1 MTAQIV
7 LPSKARTKRRFKDSA
22 MQAVV
27 TGAFI
32 LAAIPLVSLLWTV
45 ISRGLARFDVEF
57 FTHSMRGIVG
67 PGGGVLHALVGTLII
82 TLTAAVMSIPLGV
95 LTAIFLVEYGRG
107 AFARTIRFLV
117 DVMTGIPSI
126 VAGLAAYALFSIIF
140 GPGVRS
146 GFAGAV
152 ALTIIMTPVVVR
164 ATEEMLALV
173 PLELREA
180 SYALGVPK
188 YRTILKVV
196 LPTALSGIVS
206 GAVLGISRIVGET
219 APLLLVAGFTDSMNY
234 NLFSGRMASLP
245 VYIYGQW
252 ANKGV
257 DTAAYDNRAWSAAL
271 LLIAV
276 VVTLHLVARGVV
288 RLARRTAP

>member
-1 MTAQIV
+1 
-7 LPSKARTKRRFKDSA
+7 

>member
-1 MTAQIV
+1 MTTPLV
-7 LPSKARTKRRFKDSA
+7 LPSKARTKRRIKNSA
-22 MQAVV
+22 MTVV
-27 TGAFI
+27 VAGAFT
-32 LAAIPLVSLLWTV
+32 LAAIPLFSLMWTV
-45 ISRGLARFDVEF
+45 ISRGLARFDSEF
-57 FTHSMRGIVG
+57 FSNSMKGIVG
-67 PGGGVLHALVGTLII
+67 SGGGVLHALVGTLII
-82 TLTAAVMSIPLGV
+82 TLTASIMAIPLGI
-95 LTAIFLVEYGRG
+95 LTAIFLVEYGSG

-126 VAGLAAYALFSIIF
+126 VAGLAAYALFSIVF

-146 GFAGAV
+146 GFAGAA

-173 PLELREA
+173 PMELREA

-188 YRTILKVV
+188 YRTITKVV

-257 DTAAYDNRAWSAAL
+257 DAAAYDNRAWSAAM

-276 VVTLHLVARGVV
+276 VVTLHLAARGVV